1 MDELSPAPP
10 VPQLVT
16 QAYALARQVGFPLTR
31 QEAEQGDH
39 GARPGLASPSASLPG
54 VGRFL
59 AVLAAGCHGG
69 RIGEIGTGVG
79 IGTAWMAGAM
89 PADCTLVTVE
99 IDARRAA
106 AAAQLLAS
114 DRRIRVLKGDA
125 RELLPPCGPFDLLF
139 ADGGWRDPAG
149 LSALVDLLRI
159 GGRLVMDDVTP
170 QLAGGSGG
178 SSPRA
183 GTAGGSGGSSP
194 RASTAGGSGPSGSG
208 VSPGSAVSPQAST
221 ASADAPPQDDVKRAL
236 FFGDPRLFST
246 EVVLPDLRN
255 SLLVGTRIS

>member
-1 MDELSPAPP
+1 MDDLPPAPP

-31 QEAEQGDH
+31 QEAEAGQTELN
-39 GARPGLASPSASLPG
+39 GARPEPPSPSASLPG

-59 AVLAAGCHGG
+59 AMLAAGCRGG
-69 RIGEIGTGVG
+69 RIGEVGTGVG
-79 IGTAWMAGAM
+79 VGTAWMAGAM

-106 AAAQLLAS
+106 TAAQLLAS

-139 ADGGWRDPAG
+139 ADGGWRDQAG
-149 LSALVDLLRI
+149 LSSLVDLLRI
-159 GGRLVMDDVTP
+159 GGQIVMDDVTP
-170 QLAGGSGG
+170 LLAM
-178 SSPRA
+178 P
-183 GTAGGSGGSSP
+183 
-194 RASTAGGSGPSGSG
+194 
-208 VSPGSAVSPQAST
+208 
-221 ASADAPPQDDVKRAL
+221 ADSAPPEHDVKRAF

-255 SLLVGTRIS
+255 SLLVGTRTA